1 MITIKIK
8 RQSGV
13 EHTFNVYKVAM
24 TPNNDVIITAHYDN
38 NNSLRFN
45 KWAIGVGDT
54 VYFNDTSF
62 EVNNLTDLLRL
73 QNILVDLKDK

>member
-1 MITIKIK
+1 MLTIKIRRK
-8 RQSGV
+8 SGK
-13 EHTFNVYKVAM
+13 EHTFNVYKVIT
-24 TPNNDVIITAHYDN
+24 TPLTDCIVMFHPGIDGT
-38 NNSLRFN
+38 LKFN

-62 EVNNLTDLLRL
+62 EVNNLTDLIRL

>member
-8 RQSGV
+8 RTSGA

-24 TPNNDVIITAHYDN
+24 TPI
-38 NNSLRFN
+38 NSLLVTMHFGINNELKMN

-62 EVNNLTDLLRL
+62 KVNNLTDLISL

>member
-8 RQSGV
+8 RASGT

-24 TPNNDVIITAHYDN
+24 TPI
-38 NNSLRFN
+38 NSLLVTMHFGINNELKMN

-62 EVNNLTDLLRL
+62 KVNNLTDLISL

>member
-8 RQSGV
+8 RASGV

-24 TPNNDVIITAHYDN
+24 TPI
-38 NNSLRFN
+38 NSLLVTMHFGINNELKMN

-62 EVNNLTDLLRL
+62 EVNNLTDLISL

>member
-8 RQSGV
+8 RTSGA
-13 EHTFNVYKVAM
+13 EHTFNVYKVVM
-24 TPNNDVIITAHYDN
+24 TPTNNIIITAHYDN
-38 NNSLRFN
+38 NNILRFN
-45 KWAIGVGDT
+45 KWAICVGDT

-62 EVNNLTDLLRL
+62 EVNNLTDLIRL

>member
-8 RQSGV
+8 RQSGA
-13 EHTFNVYKVAM
+13 EHTFNVYKVVM

-38 NNSLRFN
+38 NNILRFN

-54 VYFNDTSF
+54 VYFNYTSF
-62 EVNNLTDLLRL
+62 EVNNLTDLISL
-73 QNILVDLKDK
+73 QNILVDLKYK

>member
-1 MITIKIK
+1 MITIKVK
-8 RQSGV
+8 RSSGK
-13 EHTFNVYKVAM
+13 EHTFNVHKVVI
-24 TPNNDVIITAHYDN
+24 TPTKDILITAHFGIN
-38 NNSLRFN
+38 NEIRMN

-62 EVNNLTDLLRL
+62 EVNNLTDLIRL